1 MISRLFQIVYKLMD
15 CPQMTAKELAAEVG
29 VSERTIYRDVEKLS
43 LAGIPIYG
51 NQGKNGGIALL
62 PNYVLDKTVLSDDE
76 KKKILESLNALST
89 LSSSFNIEETGDFDS
104 LKSFLGDSKGFY
116 DWLEVE
122 FSTWGNR
129 VQDEN
134 LFNILKSG
142 ILNRQVLK
150 IEYASYNSEIS
161 ERKIKP
167 LKICFKNE
175 SWYLYAFCLLRNDYR
190 FFKFSRIHRVEK
202 LDEYF
207 TPEITGKVLPKMSE
221 QYANNLGSQTQVI
234 VEVDSKLS
242 WRVFDELEVL
252 EHLENGN
259 LRCAVNIPDISWGIS
274 YLLSF
279 GSGIKVIEPDS
290 VKNMLLQE
298 IEKMLK
304 NAK

>member
-76 KKKILESLNALST
+76 KKKILESLNALSSLNT
-89 LSSSFNIEETGDFDS
+89 NFNIEETGNFDS

-161 ERKIKP
+161 E
-167 LKICFKNE
+167 
-175 SWYLYAFCLLRNDYR
+175 
-190 FFKFSRIHRVEK
+190 
-202 LDEYF
+202 
-207 TPEITGKVLPKMSE
+207 
-221 QYANNLGSQTQVI
+221 
-234 VEVDSKLS
+234 
-242 WRVFDELEVL
+242 
-252 EHLENGN
+252 
-259 LRCAVNIPDISWGIS
+259 
-274 YLLSF
+274 
-279 GSGIKVIEPDS
+279 
-290 VKNMLLQE
+290 
-298 IEKMLK
+298 
-304 NAK
+304 

>member
-1 MISRLFQIVYKLMD
+1 MFQFFY
-15 CPQMTAKELAAEVG
+15 QAE
-29 VSERTIYRDVEKLS
+29 
-43 LAGIPIYG
+43 
-51 NQGKNGGIALL
+51 
-62 PNYVLDKTVLSDDE
+62 
-76 KKKILESLNALST
+76 
-89 LSSSFNIEETGDFDS
+89 
-104 LKSFLGDSKGFY
+104 
-116 DWLEVE
+116 
-122 FSTWGNR
+122 
-129 VQDEN
+129 
-134 LFNILKSG
+134 
-142 ILNRQVLK
+142 LNRQVLK

-190 FFKFSRIHRVEK
+190 FFKFSRIHQVKK
-202 LDEYF
+202 LEEYF

-221 QYANNLGSQTQVI
+221 EYANNLGSQTRVI
-234 VEVDSKLS
+234 VEVDSKMS

-298 IEKMLK
+298 IEKMLNNVK
-304 NAK
+304 

>member
-279 GSGIKVIEPDS
+279 GSGIKVIEPDF

>member
-43 LAGIPIYG
+43 LAGIPIYA

-76 KKKILESLNALST
+76 KKKILESLNALSSLNT
-89 LSSSFNIEETGDFDS
+89 NFNIEETGDFES

-202 LDEYF
+202 LEEYF

-221 QYANNLGSQTQVI
+221 QYANNLGSQTRVI

-242 WRVFDELEVL
+242 WRAFDELEVL

-259 LRCAVNIPDISWGIS
+259 LCCAVNIPDISWGIS

>member
-15 CPQMTAKELAAEVG
+15 CPQMTAKELAAKVG

-76 KKKILESLNALST
+76 KKKILESLNALSSLNT
-89 LSSSFNIEETGDFDS
+89 NLNIEETGDFDS

-142 ILNRQVLK
+142 ILNRQILK
-150 IEYASYNSEIS
+150 IEYAGYKSEIS

-221 QYANNLGSQTQVI
+221 QYANNLGSQTRVI

-242 WRVFDELEVL
+242 WRAFDELEIL
-252 EHLENGN
+252 EHLENEN

-279 GSGIKVIEPDS
+279 GSGIKVIEPDF